1 MKFGIGALRAL
12 CIGAI
17 SALLVSC
24 GGEELVPF
32 SPARLLVFG
41 DQASVIVAGANPGEG
56 RKYTINAVD
65 ADTGLFVCDL
75 NPIWVQVLAFE
86 YGISFRECPF
96 PAEAAQVGYIRAMAG
111 ATAGGSADIDLAAQ
125 ITRQLALAADAG
137 GGINSTDL
145 VTVYIGV
152 NDIVAA
158 FVRYKAGL
166 ISSDE
171 AVAEAEAA
179 GETLAQQVNR
189 IADAGGKVIVSTVP
203 DVSVTPY
210 ALTLGLE
217 DPAYVTLLR
226 NLTERVNARLLV
238 TINNDGR
245 KIGLIELNPYLLS
258 VVANPAAYL
267 YANVSDKSCTTD
279 VALNCTTSTV
289 NTDTAGNKACFLNDT
304 TEAITCNW
312 LWASDL
318 ELGPL
323 GNAQLGS
330 LAASRARSQPF

>member
-12 CIGAI
+12 CIAAI
-17 SALLVSC
+17 SALFVSC

-41 DQASVIVAGANPGEG
+41 DQASVIVAAANPGEG

-65 ADTGLFVCDL
+65 ADTGVFVCDL

-96 PAEAAQVGYIRAMAG
+96 PAEFAQVGYIRAMAG
-111 ATAGGSADIDLAAQ
+111 ATAGGSTDIDLTAQ
-125 ITRQLALAADAG
+125 VTRQLALAADAG

-158 FVRYKAGL
+158 FERYKAGI

-179 GETLAQQVNR
+179 GETLAQQINR
-189 IADAGGKVIVSTVP
+189 IAEAGGKVIVSTVP

-210 ALTLGLE
+210 AVTLGLE
-217 DPAYVTLLR
+217 DPAYVTMLR

-245 KIGLIELNPYLLS
+245 KIGLIEINPY
-258 VVANPAAYL
+258 VAAVIGNPLGYG
-267 YANVSDKSCTTD
+267 YANVEDAACLEEVNDVPLPVLACT
-279 VALNCTTSTV
+279 S
-289 NTDTAGNKACFLNDT
+289 NTLQPSATAAT
-304 TEAITCNW
+304 W
-312 LWASDL
+312 LWADAL
-318 ELGPL
+318 QFGPQ
-323 GNAQLGS
+323 GHGQLGS